1 VTQIAGAIDLLPT
14 LADLCGIPIISKKPL
29 DGISLRQLLT
39 HNIKAGWPERM
50 IFSHW
55 GGNVSVRTQ
64 THRLDNKGQLF
75 DMVADP
81 GQDRDI
87 SKEQPEVTKR
97 LAKAVADYRAE
108 VLPGIADKTPKPFTV
123 GYREFPITQLPARD
137 GVEHGGVKRSAR
149 APNCSFFTHWTKAED
164 SITWDI
170 EVANAGKYE
179 AVVYYTCAAAD
190 VGSKVELSFNGAR
203 TETTVSEA
211 WDPPLRGEEH
221 DRSKREAESLVKD
234 FKPLKFG
241 TLDLQPGRGLL
252 TLKALHV
259 PGKQVMDVRLILLTL
274 VK

>member
-1 VTQIAGAIDLLPT
+1 
-14 LADLCGIPIISKKPL
+14 
-29 DGISLRQLLT
+29 
-39 HNIKAGWPERM
+39 M

-64 THRLDNKGQLF
+64 THRLDNMGHLF
-75 DMVADP
+75 DMLADP
-81 GQDRDI
+81 GQDHDI
-87 SKEQPEVTKR
+87 SKEQPEVTAR

-108 VLPGIADKTPKPFTV
+108 VLPGIADKELKPFTV
-123 GYREFPITQLPARD
+123 GYPEFPITQLPARD
-137 GVEHGGVKRSAR
+137 GLPHGGVQRSSK
-149 APNCSFFTHWTKAED
+149 APNCSFFTNWTKAED

-203 TETTVSEA
+203 SGTTVSEA
-211 WDPPLRGEEH
+211 WNPPLHGMEH
-221 DRSKREAESLVKD
+221 DRSPREAESFVKE

-241 TLDLQPGRGLL
+241 TLDLQPGHGQL
-252 TLKALHV
+252 TLKALSI
-259 PGKQVMDVRLILLTL
+259 PGKSVMDVRLIFLTL